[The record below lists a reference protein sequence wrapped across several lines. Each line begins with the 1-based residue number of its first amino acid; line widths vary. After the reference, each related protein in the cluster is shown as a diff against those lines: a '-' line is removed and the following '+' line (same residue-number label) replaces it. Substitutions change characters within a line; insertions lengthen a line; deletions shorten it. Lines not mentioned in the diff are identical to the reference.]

1 MNGNAPKVLNT
12 WKEIALYLDCGVRT
26 VQRWEVRLALP
37 VRRPDGK
44 SRSHV
49 LAFRSEIDEWLKSNF
64 SPRRLNNPKH
74 LAHSNVERKVSRHAR
89 RHPEISE
96 LVLRIKALR
105 RNIAELHKALSAAE
119 AQLEI
124 AIYRLDGKIENRPR
138 VEIGSITRMN
148 RDPSSRISIGD

>member
-1 MNGNAPKVLNT
+1 MNGNAPKVLNA

-26 VQRWEVRLALP
+26 VQRWEVQLGLP

-44 SRSHV
+44 NRSHV

-64 SPRRLNNPKH
+64 SRRLNNPTH
-74 LAHSNVERKVSRHAR
+74 LALGTVGRKISRHAR

-96 LVLRIKALR
+96 LVLRVKALR
-105 RNIAELHKALSAAE
+105 RNIMELHKALSAAE
-119 AQLEI
+119 AQLEM
-124 AIYRLDGKIENRPR
+124 AIYRLDCKVENRPQ

-148 RDPSSRISIGD
+148 PEPLSRISIGD

>member
-1 MNGNAPKVLNT
+1 MNGNVPKVLNA

-26 VQRWEVRLALP
+26 VQRWEVQLGLP

-44 SRSHV
+44 NRSHV

-64 SPRRLNNPKH
+64 SRRLNNPRH
-74 LAHSNVERKVSRHAR
+74 LAVGNVERKISRHA

-105 RNIAELHKALSAAE
+105 RSIMELHKALSAAE
-119 AQLEI
+119 AKLEI
-124 AIYRLDGKIENRPR
+124 AIYRLDCKVENSPQ
-138 VEIGSITRMN
+138 VKIGSITRMN
-148 RDPSSRISIGD
+148 PDPSSRISIGD

>member
-1 MNGNAPKVLNT
+1 MNANAPKVLNT

-26 VQRWEVRLALP
+26 VQRWEAQLGLP

-44 SRSHV
+44 NRSHV

-64 SPRRLNNPKH
+64 SPRRPNNPSH
-74 LAHSNVERKVSRHAR
+74 LALGNVGRKISRHAR

-105 RNIAELHKALSAAE
+105 RNIMELHQALSAAE

-124 AIYRLDGKIENRPR
+124 AIYRLDCKVESPQ
-138 VEIGSITRMN
+138 VEIGNITRMN
-148 RDPSSRISIGD
+148 PDPSSRIPVGD